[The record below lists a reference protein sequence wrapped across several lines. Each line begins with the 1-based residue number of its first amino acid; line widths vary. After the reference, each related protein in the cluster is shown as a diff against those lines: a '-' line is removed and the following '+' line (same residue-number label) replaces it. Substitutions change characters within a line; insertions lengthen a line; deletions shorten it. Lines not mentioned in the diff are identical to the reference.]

1 MGFWSIIQLM
11 IYKLASLPSSWNQ
24 SCDQVSMFCPGK
36 ASLSGNSHFSILG
49 IDCEELLE
57 LIGYVLANTL
67 NKYISWLN
75 GLWLNT
81 YSSRPTLPVYL
92 APQWLQC
99 HVPQW
104 PVHMRWMRIWSCL
117 WRGHWKG
124 CPASSPD
131 HLSHWYFQQCHT
143 CQKYFK
149 IMIQTELNHIR
160 GTEISF

>member
-1 MGFWSIIQLM
+1 MWQGLHVLPRKGKFIW
-11 IYKLASLPSSWNQ
+11 KLCN
-24 SCDQVSMFCPGK
+24 
-36 ASLSGNSHFSILG
+36 
-49 IDCEELLE
+49 CEELLE

-81 YSSRPTLPVYL
+81 YSSLPVYL
-92 APQWLQC
+92 APQRLQC

-149 IMIQTELNHIR
+149 VMSWI
-160 GTEISF
+160 ISEGLKWVFRYCFSMLYRSVV